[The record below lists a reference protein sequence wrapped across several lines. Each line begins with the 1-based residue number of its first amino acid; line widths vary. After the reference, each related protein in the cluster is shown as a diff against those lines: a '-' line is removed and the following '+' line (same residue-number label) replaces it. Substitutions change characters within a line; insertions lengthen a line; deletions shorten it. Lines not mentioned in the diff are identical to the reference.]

1 MISLTLD
8 SPEDS
13 DTCRTPVLV
22 SLHSASSFLTNEI
35 ATDLL
40 FSVLLVFDEILLPIK
55 CWNLPTRHAIYP

>member
-40 FSVLLVFDEILLPIK
+40 FSVLLVFDEILLLIK
-55 CWNLPTRHAIYP
+55 C